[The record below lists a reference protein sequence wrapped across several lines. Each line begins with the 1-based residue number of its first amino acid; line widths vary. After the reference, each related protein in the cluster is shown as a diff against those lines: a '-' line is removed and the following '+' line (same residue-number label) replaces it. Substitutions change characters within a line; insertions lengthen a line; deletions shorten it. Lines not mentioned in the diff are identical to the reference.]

1 MLFDWQS
8 FSVYDMD
15 GNLINKTKIPE
26 AAQVYDQQ
34 FRRDEKGSYLEVIY
48 NDGTSLMYNAA
59 DGSLMEEAHNV
70 APDPEMYEEF
80 SVNGLR
86 IESPL
91 HGGAVAYSE
100 ETGKRV
106 GRLSEE
112 DYLTYVTSVGENFVA
127 QFVTADGYCYGRL
140 LNGKC
145 EVLAELP
152 YLCDVIN
159 NVLIFDYPTGDLRQS
174 RIYDT
179 EELLAAAHT
188 VLGEGQ

>member
-1 MLFDWQS
+1 M
-8 FSVYDMD
+8 
-15 GNLINKTKIPE
+15 
-26 AAQVYDQQ
+26 
-34 FRRDEKGSYLEVIY
+34 EVIY
-48 NDGTSLMYNAA
+48 NDGTSLMYSAA
-59 DGSLMEEAHNV
+59 DGSLIRELKNAV
-70 APDPEMYEEF
+70 PAADLYEEF

-91 HGGAVAYSE
+91 HGAPTAYDE
-100 ETGKRV
+100 KTGEKV
-106 GRLSEE
+106 GVLSEK
-112 DYLTYVTSVGENFVA
+112 DYLTYVTSVGDNFVA

-140 LNGKC
+140 LNEDC

-179 EELLAAAHT
+179 EELLAAAHR